1 MLGLQLE
8 KKAELRMGEKEG
20 ENALLLRV
28 LGDVMLAI
36 ANEEEEE
43 EDEP

>member
-1 MLGLQLE
+1 
-8 KKAELRMGEKEG
+8 MGEKEG